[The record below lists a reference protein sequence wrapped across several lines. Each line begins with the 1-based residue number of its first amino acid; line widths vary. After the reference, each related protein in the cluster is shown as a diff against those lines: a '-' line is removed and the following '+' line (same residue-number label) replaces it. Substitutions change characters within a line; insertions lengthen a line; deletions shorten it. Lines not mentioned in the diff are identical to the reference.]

1 MRRVNFKLTADPYLR
16 GEAVLS
22 ALQAPVRMLAHTLFV
37 TSALTGLRLEWR
49 SPPRNAHSV
58 GWNEAVAQVGLLTLP
73 ALALALWLVPGA
85 RHGAWTLLPVLLSL
99 ALAVPMVVL
108 SGHSGLGAIARRL
121 GILSVVEE
129 LDMPRPL
136 ARARNADAFEVLQ
149 PPVYRP
155 VLAKP
160 SSPRM
165 APWRG
170 AWAAATMVAVVFAV
184 LPRTAIGPAPQNWS
198 MSKFATQSQDMARFI
213 SASMTSEP
221 TKTQAKP
228 HFVTYRERY
237 IDDALRHRARRA
249 VDRALTDE
257 QYVGAQS

>member
-1 MRRVNFKLTADPYLR
+1 
-16 GEAVLS
+16 
-22 ALQAPVRMLAHTLFV
+22 
-37 TSALTGLRLEWR
+37 
-49 SPPRNAHSV
+49 
-58 GWNEAVAQVGLLTLP
+58 
-73 ALALALWLVPGA
+73 
-85 RHGAWTLLPVLLSL
+85 
-99 ALAVPMVVL
+99 
-108 SGHSGLGAIARRL
+108 
-121 GILSVVEE
+121 
-129 LDMPRPL
+129 
-136 ARARNADAFEVLQ
+136 
-149 PPVYRP
+149 
-155 VLAKP
+155 
-160 SSPRM
+160 M

-198 MSKFATQSQDMARFI
+198 MSGFATQSQDMARFI

-228 HFVTYRERY
+228 RYVTYRERY